1 MRDKLR
7 LLMAVIA
14 ADFVLFAVLVWALG
28 AWTGAGSCAAGAPGS
43 AADRGRG
50 LAAEAPQGAEGRG
63 AGRAT
68 GTARGAE
75 GRGAGRAA
83 GTAQGAPGRAPAA
96 AANPNPKPGDGMVS
110 EKRPDGAKCVALTF
124 DDGPN
129 KECTKDLL
137 DGLKARGAKATFFL
151 MGENI
156 PGNEDLVR
164 RMKEEGHLIGN
175 HSYRHIQLTK
185 AGSKAVCDA
194 VDQTSRMIEEITGER
209 PQYLRPPYGDW
220 NEDLECKVDM
230 TTVLWSVDSLDWKL
244 QNRQKIVKRVL
255 KDVKDGDIIL
265 MHDIFPTSVEAALEI
280 IDTLSGQGYTFVTV
294 DEVLI
299 D

>member
-7 LLMAVIA
+7 LLAAVIA
-14 ADFVLFAVLVWALG
+14 ADLVLLAVLLWALG
-28 AWTGAGSCAAGAPGS
+28 PWIGAGGR
-43 AADRGRG
+43 AADA
-50 LAAEAPQGAEGRG
+50 AAEAPGG
-63 AGRAT
+63 AG
-68 GTARGAE
+68 E
-75 GRGAGRAA
+75 HAA
-83 GTAQGAPGRAPAA
+83 G
-96 AANPNPKPGDGMVS
+96 AANPSPKPGDGMVS
-110 EKRPDGAKCVALTF
+110 EKRPNGAKCVALTF

-137 DGLKARGAKATFFL
+137 DGLAARGAKATFFL

>member
-7 LLMAVIA
+7 LLAAVIA
-14 ADFVLFAVLVWALG
+14 ADLVLLAVLLWALG
-28 AWTGAGSCAAGAPGS
+28 PWIGAWGRGGGVAAEAPGS
-43 AADRGRG
+43 AGSRGAG
-50 LAAEAPQGAEGRG
+50 AAAEAPGGAGSRG
-63 AGRAT
+63 AGA
-68 GTARGAE
+68 AAE
-75 GRGAGRAA
+75 HAA
-83 GTAQGAPGRAPAA
+83 G
-96 AANPNPKPGDGMVS
+96 AANPSPKPGDGMVS
-110 EKRPDGAKCVALTF
+110 EKRPNGAKCVALTF

-137 DGLKARGAKATFFL
+137 DGLAARGAKATFFL

>member
-7 LLMAVIA
+7 LLAAVIA
-14 ADFVLFAVLVWALG
+14 ADLVLLAVLLWALG
-28 AWTGAGSCAAGAPGS
+28 PWIGAG
-43 AADRGRG
+43 GRG
-50 LAAEAPQGAEGRG
+50 GGVAAEAPGNTGSRG
-63 AGRAT
+63 AGA
-68 GTARGAE
+68 AAE
-75 GRGAGRAA
+75 HAA
-83 GTAQGAPGRAPAA
+83 G
-96 AANPNPKPGDGMVS
+96 AANPSPKPGDGMVS
-110 EKRPDGAKCVALTF
+110 EKRPNGAKCVALTF

-137 DGLKARGAKATFFL
+137 DGLAARGAKATFFL